1 MGFKINFNTSA
12 KAPTPSQS
20 YYDTKARFQSILQD
34 KLNVSKPSASAST
47 AAANSDN
54 DVSASGTV
62 DFNDLTKRSGAS
74 ATMIDQAL
82 EGTNMAGLGQAF
94 VDAEDKYGVN
104 ALFLVGLAAHESAYG
119 SSRIA
124 QSKQNLF
131 GFQAYDAS
139 PFNSAKTFGTFE
151 DGIDSV
157 AEYLKTSYLTPG
169 GKYYNGAS
177 IDAVNKRYATDQ
189 NWANA
194 IKKHVQNMTGA

>member
-1 MGFKINFNTSA
+1 MSFKINFNTSA
-12 KAPTPSQS
+12 KAPAPSQS

-34 KLNVSKPSASAST
+34 KLNVSQPSAAAVNSQSISSSA
-47 AAANSDN
+47 A
-54 DVSASGTV
+54 TV
-62 DFNDLTKRSGAS
+62 DFNDLTRVSGAS
-74 ATMIDQAL
+74 AAMINQAL
-82 EGTNMAGLGQAF
+82 EGTDMAGLGQAF
-94 VDAEDKYGVN
+94 VDAETKYGVN
-104 ALFLVGLAAHESAYG
+104 ALFLTGLAAHESAFG

-139 PFNSAKTFGTFE
+139 PFSSAKTFGTFE

-157 AEYLKTSYLTPG
+157 AQYLKTAYLTPG

-194 IKKHVQNMTGA
+194 IKNLVQNMAGI